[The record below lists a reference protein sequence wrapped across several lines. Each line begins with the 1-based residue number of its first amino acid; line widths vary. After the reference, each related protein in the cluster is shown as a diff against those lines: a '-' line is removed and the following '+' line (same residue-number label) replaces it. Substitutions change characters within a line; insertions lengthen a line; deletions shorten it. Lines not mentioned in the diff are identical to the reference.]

1 MTSVLSTL
9 LHHKSGVKNGFYM
22 AKYILNLNYSQSLY
36 TIQRPFSTG
45 NVSRHAKR
53 DNELVKYEKQ
63 LPTLIYIQ
71 NPITWMINKIDF
83 KMLKSAWDPE
93 FDESEFRRGSIQ
105 AVSVICT
112 LISRN
117 MWESLR
123 GLISRQALVRLQRD
137 VEVNWSD
144 EQRQNI
150 FIESSDVRLA
160 LPRKVHFL
168 RIAEKKFVDVD
179 MMFVAMRFKDVPSTV
194 KNDLVLIELVARFH
208 RNYTTGE
215 IPNWT
220 VTLFKVTR
228 FNNSVP
234 SK

>member
-9 LHHKSGVKNGFYM
+9 LHHKRGVKNGFYM

-83 KMLKSAWDPE
+83 KMLRSAWDPE
-93 FDESEFRRGSIQ
+93 FDESEFRRGSIQVCSFLCFALMLGSTITQNNVSQ

-150 FIESSDVRLA
+150 FMESSDVRLA

-168 RIAEKKFVDVD
+168 RIAGTI
-179 MMFVAMRFKDVPSTV
+179 S
-194 KNDLVLIELVARFH
+194 LV
-208 RNYTTGE
+208 
-215 IPNWT
+215 
-220 VTLFKVTR
+220 
-228 FNNSVP
+228 
-234 SK
+234 